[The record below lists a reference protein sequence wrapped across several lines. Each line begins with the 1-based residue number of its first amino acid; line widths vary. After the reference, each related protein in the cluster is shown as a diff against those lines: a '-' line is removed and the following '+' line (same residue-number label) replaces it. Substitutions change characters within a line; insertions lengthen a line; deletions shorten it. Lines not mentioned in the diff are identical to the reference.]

1 VVVVLLGWPPLWREL
16 RAADP
21 RTLAV
26 FSGIGVVVAL
36 HWLTFYGA
44 IKLSNASVAASC
56 MAVGPLFLAVIEPL
70 IARRP
75 FDPRE
80 IVVGLIAL
88 PGVALVV
95 GGTPA
100 GMHLGLAVG
109 VLSAFLVAIFASLNK
124 RYVEQGSPLL
134 VTGVELAAGTA
145 FLTIVAVA
153 WQGQG
158 PWHAVPGPRD
168 AWLLAALSLG
178 CTLLPFAL
186 ALRALRHTS
195 AFMAQLAVSLEPVYA
210 ILLAIVLF
218 VKEQIGGSVLRRRLL
233 GNQYFSKRV
242 RTRTEMEVLVARGGC
257 SAICELQGSLF
268 FGTTNQ
274 LLTALELDLQSRRYL
289 IFDLHR
295 VQTIDVTAAH
305 MLEQVKDILAERDG
319 CLILAH
325 IPQKLPS
332 GRDIRQYLDEVGLVG
347 TDGAVRVFG
356 EIDEALE
363 WVEDRVLEEAA
374 IESATETVLS
384 LNEIDVFRNRN
395 AETLAELEQR
405 MQKRSLKAGEKVFE
419 LGDSGDELFLIRK
432 GAVRILLPISET
444 QTHHLGTFG
453 RGSFFGEMAFLDG
466 ATRSANA
473 VAFVDTELYALSR
486 QTFEAFSEEHK
497 NTSLAL
503 LAGLASV
510 LSSRLRFTNSELR
523 ALEG

>member
-1 VVVVLLGWPPLWREL
+1 MRPEQKALLQIHFCVLLWGFTAILGKLISLPALELVWWRMLIVVVVLLAWPPLWREL

-26 FSGIGVVVAL
+26 FAGIGVVVAL

-56 MAVGPLFLAVIEPL
+56 MAVAPLFLAMIEPL

-75 FDPRE
+75 FDARE

-109 VLSAFLVAIFASLNK
+109 LLSAFLVAIFGSLNK

-158 PWHAVPGPRD
+158 PWHALPGPRD

-210 ILLAIVLF
+210 ILLALI
-218 VKEQIGGSVLRRRLL
+218 LL
-233 GNQYFSKRV
+233 GEQR
-242 RTRTEMEVLVARGGC
+242 
-257 SAICELQGSLF
+257 Q
-268 FGTTNQ
+268 
-274 LLTALELDLQSRRYL
+274 LTASFYL
-289 IFDLHR
+289 G
-295 VQTIDVTAAH
+295 VA
-305 MLEQVKDILAERDG
+305 
-319 CLILAH
+319 LIL
-325 IPQKLPS
+325 
-332 GRDIRQYLDEVGLVG
+332 
-347 TDGAVRVFG
+347 GAVF
-356 EIDEALE
+356 
-363 WVEDRVLEEAA
+363 
-374 IESATETVLS
+374 
-384 LNEIDVFRNRN
+384 
-395 AETLAELEQR
+395 
-405 MQKRSLKAGEKVFE
+405 
-419 LGDSGDELFLIRK
+419 
-432 GAVRILLPISET
+432 
-444 QTHHLGTFG
+444 THTWIKLRTT
-453 RGSFFGEMAFLDG
+453 
-466 ATRSANA
+466 TR
-473 VAFVDTELYALSR
+473 
-486 QTFEAFSEEHK
+486 
-497 NTSLAL
+497 
-503 LAGLASV
+503 
-510 LSSRLRFTNSELR
+510 
-523 ALEG
+523 